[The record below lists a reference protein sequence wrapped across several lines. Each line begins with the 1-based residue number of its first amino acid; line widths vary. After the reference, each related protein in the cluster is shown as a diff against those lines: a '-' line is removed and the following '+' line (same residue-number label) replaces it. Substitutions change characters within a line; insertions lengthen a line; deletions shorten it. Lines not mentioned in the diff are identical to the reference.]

1 MRCDSKWRRRI
12 SRVLLIGNRLS
23 GNMLSFAFRKTSAE
37 DYQRRPANPW
47 PPTPLR
53 SMWAPITL
61 LVGSRSIP
69 CGHGL
74 RHVGTDYG
82 QSDFPAHITTVS
94 LPTSERFRCPHPLE
108 SPAHIDRNPQIG
120 TQLRTFLGSGRVLD
134 RSIYRIAFSS
144 DASFYR
150 PVPHAIVQP
159 ATLEEIGALF

>member
-82 QSDFPAHITTVS
+82 QSDFPAHITTES

-108 SPAHIDRNPQIG
+108 SPAHIDRNPQLGG
-120 TQLRTFLGSGRVLD
+120 TVVGERAGET
-134 RSIYRIAFSS
+134 ITEIAVAMRN
-144 DASFYR
+144 D
-150 PVPHAIVQP
+150 
-159 ATLEEIGALF
+159 LKL